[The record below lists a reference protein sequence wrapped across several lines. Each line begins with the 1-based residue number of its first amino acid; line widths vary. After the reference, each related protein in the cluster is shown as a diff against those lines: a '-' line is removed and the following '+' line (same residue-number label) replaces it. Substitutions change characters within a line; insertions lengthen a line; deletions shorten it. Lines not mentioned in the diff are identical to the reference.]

1 MTGVSFSSTDHL
13 SAVLEQIDHPAN
25 KEFVKD
31 NAQVRIGSQRAEG
44 GETIYQADTKDGNS
58 KVSKASVA
66 KLTGGKLFGNALQTH
81 DKKLNNWHVFTQ
93 LAKNEISA
101 GLQLGGVQNHQAKTG
116 EVLAAAFER
125 VQNNPNYQANDVRFG
140 ALKELSTTI
149 KALVNEALSDAVYDE
164 VSINPTGG
172 RFIDRDGAVVLPNS
186 IYGSAYSDVSGDR
199 YSLLGAEG
207 APGDEEYATVR
218 FEGEQNKPVLGD
230 QLYAAVNKGGGD
242 KEGAPILRHYTPNQQ
257 RAAEANQKQESA
269 RVLADIDR
277 QVIENENPYNT
288 LNHDTGQLSE
298 PGSFLLDP
306 TYGRLEAAGTVNNE
320 PLYANS
326 EIESAV
332 ENSGDYPDV
341 LLGDDQPIYGNVSR
355 DGKPALM
362 PKPALGDIP
371 PVPPRR
377 DASLGSNR

>member
-13 SAVLEQIDHPAN
+13 SAVLDRIDHPAN
-25 KEFVKD
+25 KDFVKD
-31 NAQVRIGSQRAEG
+31 NAQVRIGGQRTDGA
-44 GETIYQADTKDGNS
+44 ETIYQADTKDGNS

-81 DKKLNNWHVFTQ
+81 DKKLNNWPVFTQ

-101 GLQLGGVQNHQAKTG
+101 GLQQGGVQNHQAKTD
-116 EVLAAAFER
+116 EVLSAAFER
-125 VQNNPNYQANDVRFG
+125 IQKNPTFHDNDVRFG
-140 ALKELSTTI
+140 ALKELGTTI
-149 KALVNEALSDAVYDE
+149 NELVNEALSDAAYEE

-186 IYGSAYSDVSGDR
+186 IYGSAYSELPAGK
-199 YSLLGAEG
+199 EG
-207 APGDEEYATVR
+207 ATVR
-218 FEGEQNKPVLGD
+218 SEGEQSTPELGE
-230 QLYAAVNKGGGD
+230 QLYAEVNKGGGD
-242 KEGAPILRHYTPNQQ
+242 TEGAPILRHYTPNQQ
-257 RAAEANQKQESA
+257 RAAEANERKEAA

-277 QVIENENPYNT
+277 QVAENENPYSR
-288 LNHDTGQLSE
+288 LNHDNGQLSE

-306 TYGRLEAAGTVNNE
+306 TYARLETGGTVNNE

-326 EIESAV
+326 EAESAV

-341 LLGDDQPIYGNVSR
+341 LLGDDQAIYGNLTEK
-355 DGKPALM
+355 GKPALM

-371 PVPPRR
+371 PVPPKR
-377 DASLGSNR
+377 DASLR